1 MCKTVILF
9 STKFT
14 HPILEFD
21 MSKKKSKKKKIGKVN
36 PILYF
41 FVYAALKRKYTKKY
55 GIKFDRSVAKGIK
68 GPAIVVATH
77 TCDQDHILSALTLY
91 PLRPTYVVSE
101 HFMRDPK
108 TAKLLKLMKV
118 ITKKMFSADVSTII
132 SIMRAKSENAVIVI
146 FPEGRLSCFG
156 RTLPVTEGTAE
167 LIKKLGINLYSWKAE
182 GAYLSFP
189 KWREK
194 GDDRYGKIHSSV
206 KLLLSAD
213 EVNEKGIDEIKDITA
228 KAIYNDDELAMDGV
242 EYKCDTMARGVD
254 KILFKCP
261 SCQNE
266 GCISAEGNTIRCEC
280 GFEATLD
287 NYYKLHGAPF
297 ERVNEWFE
305 WQQNSLDVECGHIES
320 KVRLGCCGEDG
331 VMDEFAGEGEA
342 YIDKDVF
349 RLKGVMH
356 GEEIEFSTSPE
367 KICAFPI
374 TPGKHF
380 DVYYHGKLI
389 YVYPQPDE
397 RLCVKWVCYLDKLM
411 EVKKAE
417 SEAAKV

>member
-1 MCKTVILF
+1 
-9 STKFT
+9 
-14 HPILEFD
+14 

-55 GIKFDRSVAKGIK
+55 GIKFDRSVAKDIK
-68 GPAIVVATH
+68 GPAFVIATH

-91 PLRPTYVVSE
+91 PIRPTYVVSE

-108 TAKLLKLMKV
+108 TARLLKLMKV

-132 SIMRAKSENAVIVI
+132 SIMRAKNENSVIVI
-146 FPEGRLSCFG
+146 FPEGRLSCYG
-156 RTLPVTEGTAE
+156 RTLPITEGTAE

-182 GAYLSFP
+182 GAYLTFP
-189 KWREK
+189 KWREP
-194 GDDRYGKIHSSV
+194 GENRCGEIRSSV
-206 KLLLSAD
+206 KLLLTAD
-213 EVNEKGIDEIKDITA
+213 EVKEKSVDEIKRIAAD
-228 KAIYNDDELAMDGV
+228 AIRNDDELAMDGI
-242 EYKCDTMARGVD
+242 EYKSDAIANGLD

-261 SCQNE
+261 VCQKE
-266 GCISAEGNTIRCEC
+266 GGITAEGNTVKCNC

-287 NYYKLHGAPF
+287 NRYKLHGAPF

-305 WQQNSLDVECGHIES
+305 WQQNSIDTENTHIAS

-331 VMDEFAGEGEA
+331 FMDEFAGEGEA

-380 DVYYHGKLI
+380 DIYHQGKLI

-397 RLCVKWVCYLDKLM
+397 RLSVKWVCYLDKLM
-411 EVKKAE
+411 ETKRADSK
-417 SEAAKV
+417 AAKI

>member
-1 MCKTVILF
+1 MCRIVKHF
-9 STKFT
+9 SRHNPTKS
-14 HPILEFD
+14 LETD

-41 FVYAALKRKYTKKY
+41 FVYVALKRKYTKKY
-55 GIKFDRSVAKGIK
+55 GIKFDRSVAKNIK
-68 GPAIVVATH
+68 GPAFVIATH

-91 PLRPTYVVSE
+91 PIRPTYVVSE

-108 TAKLLKLMKV
+108 TARLLKLMKV

-132 SIMRAKSENAVIVI
+132 SIMRAKNENAVIVI
-146 FPEGRLSCFG
+146 FPEGRLSCYG
-156 RTLPVTEGTAE
+156 RTLPITDGTAE

-189 KWREK
+189 KWREP
-194 GDDRYGKIHSSV
+194 GENRCGKIHSSV

-213 EVNEKGIDEIKDITA
+213 EVKEKSIDEIKRIAAD
-228 KAIYNDDELAMDGV
+228 AIRNDDELAMDGV
-242 EYKCDTMARGVD
+242 EYKSDAIANGLD

-261 SCQNE
+261 VCQKE
-266 GCISAEGNTIRCEC
+266 SGISASGNTVRCEC
-280 GFEATLD
+280 GLEATLD
-287 NYYKLHGAPF
+287 NCYKLHGAPF

-305 WQQNSLDVECGHIES
+305 WQQNSLDTEGGHIES

-331 VMDEFAGEGEA
+331 FMDEFAGEGEA

-380 DVYYHGKLI
+380 DIYHQGKLI

-397 RLCVKWVCYLDKLM
+397 RLSVKWVCFLDKLM
-411 EVKKAE
+411 ETKRAE
-417 SEAAKV
+417 TEAAKV

>member
-1 MCKTVILF
+1 
-9 STKFT
+9 
-14 HPILEFD
+14 

-41 FVYAALKRKYTKKY
+41 FVYVVLKLKYTRKY

-91 PLRPTYVVSE
+91 PIRPTYVVSE
-101 HFMRDPK
+101 HFMKDPK

-132 SIMRAKSENAVIVI
+132 SIMRAKNENAVIVI

-182 GAYLSFP
+182 GAFLTFP
-189 KWREK
+189 KWRDK
-194 GDDRYGKIHSSV
+194 GDARCGKIHSSV
-206 KLLLSAD
+206 KLLLTAD
-213 EVNEKGIDEIKDITA
+213 EVVEKSIDEIKRITA
-228 KAIYNDDELAMDGV
+228 DAIYNDDELAMDGV
-242 EYKCDTMARGVD
+242 EYKSENIASGAER
-254 KILFKCP
+254 ILFKCP
-261 SCQNE
+261 SCMKE
-266 GCISAEGNTIRCEC
+266 GGITSEGDHIRCEC
-280 GFEATLD
+280 GLDATLD
-287 NYYKLHGAPF
+287 SRYKLHGAPF
-297 ERVNEWFE
+297 DRMNDWFA
-305 WQQNSLDVECGHIES
+305 WQQDSLDTENGCIES

-331 VMDEFAGEGEA
+331 FMDEFAGEGEA
-342 YIDKDVF
+342 YIDKNTF

-380 DVYYHGKLI
+380 DIYHHGKLI
-389 YVYPQPDE
+389 YIYPQPDE
-397 RLCVKWVCYLDKLM
+397 NMSVKWVCYLDKLM

>member
-1 MCKTVILF
+1 
-9 STKFT
+9 
-14 HPILEFD
+14 

-55 GIKFDRSVAKGIK
+55 GIKFDRSVAKDIK
-68 GPAIVVATH
+68 GPAFVIATH

-91 PLRPTYVVSE
+91 PIRPTYVVSE

-108 TAKLLKLMKV
+108 TARLLKLMKV

-132 SIMRAKSENAVIVI
+132 SIMRAKNENSVIVI
-146 FPEGRLSCFG
+146 FPEGRLSCYG
-156 RTLPVTEGTAE
+156 RTLPITEGTAE

-182 GAYLSFP
+182 GAYLTFP
-189 KWREK
+189 KWREP
-194 GDDRYGKIHSSV
+194 GENRCGEIRSSV
-206 KLLLSAD
+206 KLLLTAD
-213 EVNEKGIDEIKDITA
+213 EVKEKSVDEIKRIAAD
-228 KAIYNDDELAMDGV
+228 AIRNDDELAMDGI
-242 EYKCDTMARGVD
+242 EYKSDAIANGLD

-261 SCQNE
+261 ACQKE
-266 GCISAEGNTIRCEC
+266 GGITASGNTVKCNC

-287 NYYKLHGAPF
+287 NRYKLHGAPF

-305 WQQNSLDVECGHIES
+305 WQQNSIDTESTHIAS

-331 VMDEFAGEGEA
+331 FMDEFAGEGEA

-380 DVYYHGKLI
+380 DIYHQGKLI

-397 RLCVKWVCYLDKLM
+397 RLSVKWVCYLDKLM
-411 EVKKAE
+411 ETKKAD
-417 SEAAKV
+417 SKAAKI